1 MSTKQK
7 IDVGVVLAAGR
18 EIDVHQ
24 AVSIPDFGSYSFSA
38 PAEVALSVR
47 RLGRGLE
54 IEGTADITAGGQCA
68 RCLEDVRLPLHLDID
83 ESLDPDRE
91 RDDPLGENN
100 VLIGDELDVGDL
112 VRQLIDSALPLV
124 LHCTDDCGGLCPA
137 CGHTRNGACRC
148 PQTTE

>member
-1 MSTKQK
+1 VSAQQK
-7 IDVGVVLAAGR
+7 IDVGVVLGAGR
-18 EIDVHQ
+18 ELDVHQ
-24 AVSIPDFGSYSFSA
+24 AVSIPDFGSYTFSV

-47 RLGRGLE
+47 RLGNGLE
-54 IEGTADITAGGQCA
+54 IEGTADVTASGQCA
-68 RCLEDVRLPLHLDID
+68 RCLDDVRLPLHLEID
-83 ESLDPDRE
+83 ERLDPARE

-100 VLIGDELDVGDL
+100 VLVGDELDVGDL

-148 PQTTE
+148 PRITE